1 MIVKIEFNDQGAIAT
16 ATVTSSVFEFRRHN
30 RAVDVALFSA
40 SGVRVYSSGFF
51 ILKTVISGKASHV
64 LRAYKSLQWEATR

>member
-1 MIVKIEFNDQGAIAT
+1 MKVEFNDQGAIAT

-30 RAVDVALFSA
+30 RAVDVALFMSPRC
-40 SGVRVYSSGFF
+40 SGSQQRLFHH
-51 ILKTVISGKASHV
+51 KTVISGKTSHV